1 MSDERL
7 DACRQRLDLMQRSG
21 RSHDDDLM
29 QRSGRSHD
37 DDLMQRSGRS
47 HDDDLMQR
55 SGRSHDD
62 EMSLEARADALE
74 FVHRSLVAELDD
86 LRDGGRRA

>member
-7 DACRQRLDLMQRSG
+7 DACRQRLDLVQRG
-21 RSHDDDLM
+21 
-29 QRSGRSHD
+29 G
-37 DDLMQRSGRS
+37 GP
-47 HDDDLMQR
+47 
-55 SGRSHDD
+55 HDD

-86 LRDGGRRA
+86 LRDGDRPA

>member
-21 RSHDDDLM
+21 RSRDDDLM
-29 QRSGRSHD
+29 QRSGRSH
-37 DDLMQRSGRS
+37 
-47 HDDDLMQR
+47 
-55 SGRSHDD
+55 D

-86 LRDGGRRA
+86 LRDGDRRA